1 MAWLHSEKGTL
12 AVHPNVIAH
21 NDRISLKH
29 DNRHA
34 YYLHLRNIQESDAG
48 KYICQLNTDPVVSIR
63 GSLNVVGKYNSKSQ
77 FQKKKNP
84 SNFFLFTV
92 PPDIID
98 EESSS
103 DTLAKEGMLV
113 TLICKAKGNPR
124 TQIAWRREDG
134 KPIRLCQTDKT
145 IRSRGRASS
154 GSAQRDCREGIE

>member
-63 GSLNVVGKYNSKSQ
+63 GSLNVV
-77 FQKKKNP
+77 
-84 SNFFLFTV
+84 V

-134 KPIRLCQTDKT
+134 KPIRLCQTDNEKL
-145 IRSRGRASS
+145 RSRGRASS
-154 GSAQRDCREGIE
+154 GSTQRDCREGINNGITYPTGYSNNLFE

>member
-77 FQKKKNP
+77 FQKKKTRQI
-84 SNFFLFTV
+84 SFYLQC
-92 PPDIID
+92 
-98 EESSS
+98 
-103 DTLAKEGMLV
+103 L
-113 TLICKAKGNPR
+113 LISLMKKAV
-124 TQIAWRREDG
+124 QIPWQKRE
-134 KPIRLCQTDKT
+134 C
-145 IRSRGRASS
+145 
-154 GSAQRDCREGIE
+154 